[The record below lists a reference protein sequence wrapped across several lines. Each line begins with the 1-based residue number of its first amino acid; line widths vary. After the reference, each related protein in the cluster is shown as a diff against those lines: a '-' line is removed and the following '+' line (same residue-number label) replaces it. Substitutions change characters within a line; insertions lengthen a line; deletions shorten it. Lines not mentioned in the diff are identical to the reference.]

1 MINNQLDG
9 SGERL
14 RKIRKSLGLTQNE
27 LATIL
32 KTSHGHIS
40 GMEKDKKNITDST
53 IDLLFLKCNVN
64 ENFIRNNQGEMFN
77 SAPIEDEIASAV
89 SDLLEDDNPFFNII
103 VDIMSIY
110 RQLDPKSKEVI
121 HNVSG
126 QLVNKIKKR
135 KESD

>member
-14 RKIRKSLGLTQNE
+14 RKIRKSLDLTQNE
-27 LATIL
+27 LAAIL

-53 IDLLFLKCNVN
+53 IDLLFLKCNVS
-64 ENFIRNNQGEMFN
+64 EDYIRNNQGEMFN
-77 SAPIEDEIASAV
+77 PTPIEDEIAAAV

-103 VDIMSIY
+103 VDIMSVY

-121 HNVSG
+121 HNVSE
-126 QLVNKIKKR
+126 QFVNKIKKR